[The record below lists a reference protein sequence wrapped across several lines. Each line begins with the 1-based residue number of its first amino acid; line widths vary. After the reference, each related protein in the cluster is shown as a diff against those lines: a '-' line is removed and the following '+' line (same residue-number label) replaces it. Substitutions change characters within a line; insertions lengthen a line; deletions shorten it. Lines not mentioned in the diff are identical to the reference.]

1 MSTSTKGSSVAR
13 YAMFGLLYFSQGT
26 ILSYFT
32 ALNGLYF
39 LSRGL
44 SMTDVGIFASIAL
57 IPFVVKVFFGM
68 LSDRVNLL
76 GLGHRKPYILLGLV
90 VQTLCLLIAPFIDP
104 GSAYWAFVGMAFV
117 LQMGMAL
124 YDTCTDGLAL
134 DTTPE
139 AETGTIQAF
148 MVGGRAL
155 GVVITSSV
163 VGLIAENVSWAA
175 VFYLLAFFT
184 VLPIP
189 LVLRMRE
196 AARPVERSFDWRAFR
211 AFRNGT
217 VIALAGLGFVFF
229 FIIAGANQLVNP
241 FLETTYGIGLAQAGL
256 YTTLWG
262 LGVVAGSAAGGR
274 MIARIGDRRATW
286 ASLGIALVGTIV
298 LALTRSPAMA
308 WPAVA
313 LFGLAYGTYQ
323 TVYFALAMAHTDPR
337 IAASM
342 FSILMAVTNIAQG
355 AGMGGSGV
363 LTDVVGYR
371 WTFFVLAALNVLAV
385 PLMPAVFGK
394 HEGGAVAVEG
404 VR

>member
-1 MSTSTKGSSVAR
+1 MKVERRGR

-26 ILSYFT
+26 ILAYFT

-57 IPFVVKVFFGM
+57 IPFVIKVFLGM
-68 LSDRVNLL
+68 LSDRVNLA
-76 GLGHRKPYILLGLV
+76 GLGYRKPYILLGLV
-90 VQTLCLLIAPFIDP
+90 VQVVCLIAAPFIDP
-104 GSAYWAFVGMAFV
+104 GSAYWGFVAMAFI

-134 DTTPE
+134 DTTPDDE
-139 AETGTIQAF
+139 KGTIQAF

-163 VGLIAENVSWAA
+163 VGLIAETVSWAA
-175 VFYLLAFFT
+175 VFWLLGFFT
-184 VLPIP
+184 LLPIP

-196 AARPVERSFDWRAFR
+196 GERPVERAFDWAAFS
-211 AFRNGT
+211 AFRNRT

-241 FLETTYGIGLAQAGL
+241 FLETEYGIGLTQAGF
-256 YTTLWG
+256 YTTVWG
-262 LGVVAGSAAGGR
+262 IGVVLGSVVGGR
-274 MIARIGDRRATW
+274 TIDRIGDRRATW
-286 ASLGIALVGTIV
+286 LALGIALVGTLV
-298 LALTRSPAMA
+298 LAMTAGPAMA
-308 WPAVA
+308 WISVA

-342 FSILMAVTNIAQG
+342 FSILMAVTNVAQG
-355 AGMGGSGV
+355 AGMGASGALV
-363 LTDVVGYR
+363 DAAGFR
-371 WTFFVLAALNVLAV
+371 FTFVTLAALNVLAI
-385 PLMPAVFGK
+385 PLMPVVFGRR
-394 HEGGAVAVEG
+394 AVAVPA
-404 VR
+404 

>member
-1 MSTSTKGSSVAR
+1 MTKRGWR

-57 IPFVVKVFFGM
+57 IPFVVKIFLGM

-76 GLGHRKPYILLGLV
+76 GLGHRKPYILLGLA
-90 VQTLCLLIAPFIDP
+90 VQILCLIVVPFIDP
-104 GSAYWAFVGMAFV
+104 GTAYWSFVAVAFV

-139 AETGTIQAF
+139 EEKGTIQTF

-163 VGLIAENVSWAA
+163 VGLIAENISWSA
-175 VFYLLAFFT
+175 VFWLLAAFS

-196 AARPVERSFDWRAFR
+196 AKRPVERAFDWSAFS
-211 AFRNGT
+211 AFKNGV
-217 VIALAGLGFVFF
+217 VIALAALGFVFF

-241 FLETTYGIGLAQAGL
+241 FLEAEYGISLTQAGF

-262 LGVVAGSAAGGR
+262 IGVVLGSVVGGR
-274 MIARIGDRRATW
+274 MIDRIGDRRATW
-286 ASLGIALVGTIV
+286 ISLGVALVGTLV
-298 LALTRSPAMA
+298 LALTSGTQMA
-308 WPAVA
+308 WVVVA

-323 TVYFALAMAHTDPR
+323 TVYFALAMGHTDPR

-342 FSILMAVTNIAQG
+342 FSILMAVTNVAQG
-355 AGMGGSGV
+355 AGMGASGV
-363 LTDVVGYR
+363 LADSVGFR
-371 WTFFVLAALNVLAV
+371 WTFVSLAALNIVAI
-385 PLMPAVFGK
+385 PLMPAVFGRQVSVATVD
-394 HEGGAVAVEG
+394 GAEV
-404 VR
+404 